1 MPARA
6 RLSIPFCPTL
16 LALCCSVSFAA
27 HAATALTPLT
37 PQEANSS
44 QGGTALQLE
53 ATRISADAP
62 APNALPPV
70 YAGGQ
75 VARGGQLGVLG
86 NQDIMDVPF
95 SMAAYTEKLIR
106 DQQAETVGDVLLND
120 ASVRQAS
127 GYGNQS
133 QAFVIRGLPLNGDD
147 ISYNGLYGIL
157 PRQIMSTDALER
169 VEVFKG
175 PNAFING
182 VTPGG
187 SGIGGGVNL
196 QPKRAE
202 DVPLRRF
209 STDISSDGRVGEH
222 LDVGQRFG
230 EDNRFGA
237 RVNISQREGDTG
249 IDDENQ
255 RSKLF
260 AAGLD
265 YRGDALR
272 LSADFA
278 YQRQHINGGR
288 NSVFLGTAVTHIP
301 DAPSA
306 DTNYAPKWAS
316 TDLEDTFG
324 MLRADYDVS
333 DNWSVY
339 LAGGAKHTNEEG
351 RYSSVTLTDNLGNA
365 NVTGSRIH
373 HQEDNTSLMTGL
385 NGKFQTGD
393 VSHKLNLGLTGI
405 WTQARNA
412 YDFDL
417 SGHASN
423 IYEPSSVAEPVKG
436 GFAGGDMND
445 PGITAKTFAR
455 SAAISDTVGFMD
467 DRLLLTAGLRRQQLV
482 VQGFAYGT
490 GTRTAAYDKSI
501 TTPVYGIVFKP
512 WDHVSLYANHIEGL
526 AQGPTAPVASGGLTV
541 TNGAE
546 AYAPARTKQTEAG
559 VKLDMGTYGATLGV
573 YRIEQPSDGYSTQT
587 SATTALYVREGQ
599 QVNQGVELNVF
610 GEPISGLRLLGGVT
624 VMKTELKDTLNG
636 ANDGN
641 RAIGVPSFQLNAG
654 VDWDVPGLQGVSVNG
669 RMLRTGGQYAD
680 AANNLSLPA
689 WNRFDV
695 GARYTFKVD
704 QRDVSLGATVENVA
718 NTKYWESALGGY
730 LTQGDP
736 RVAKLSATIDF

>member
-1 MPARA
+1 MPTST
-6 RLSIPFCPTL
+6 RLAVPFRPTL
-16 LALCCSVSFAA
+16 LALCCSLSLAA
-27 HAATALTPLT
+27 HAATPET
-37 PQEANSS
+37 PQDANNS
-44 QGGTALQLE
+44 QDGKALELG
-53 ATRISADAP
+53 ATTISADA
-62 APNALPPV
+62 ATPNALPTV

-95 SMAAYTEKLIR
+95 SMSSYTEKLIR
-106 DQQAETVGDVLLND
+106 DQQAENVGDVLLND
-120 ASVRQAS
+120 SSVRQAS
-127 GYGNQS
+127 GYANQA

-147 ISYNGLYGIL
+147 ISFNGLYGIL

-196 QPKRAE
+196 QPKRAD

-222 LDVGQRFG
+222 LDIGQRFG

-249 IDDENQ
+249 IDDESQ

-260 AAGLD
+260 AVGLD

-272 LSADFA
+272 LSGDFV
-278 YQRQHINGGR
+278 YSKQQINGGR
-288 NSVFLGTAVTHIP
+288 NTVLLGQNLPHIP
-301 DAPSA
+301 NAPSA
-306 DTNYAPKWAS
+306 DTNYAPSWGTS
-316 TDLEDTFG
+316 SLEDTFG
-324 MLRADYDVS
+324 MLRAEYDLN
-333 DNWSVY
+333 DNWTAY
-339 LAGGAKHTNEEG
+339 IAGGAKHTNEIG
-351 RYSSVTLTDNLGNA
+351 RYSSVTLNDTLGNA
-365 NVTGSRIH
+365 TVSGSRIA
-373 HQEDNTSLMTGL
+373 HQEDNTSLMAGL
-385 NGKFQTGD
+385 NGKFQTGA
-393 VSHKLNLGLTGI
+393 VSHKLNFGLTGI
-405 WTQARNA
+405 WAQTRNA

-417 SGHASN
+417 NGHASN
-423 IYEPSSVAEPVKG
+423 IYNPVDVAEPVKG
-436 GFAGGDMND
+436 SFVGGDLND

-455 SAAISDTVGFMD
+455 SAAVSDTLGFMD
-467 DRLLLTAGLRRQQLV
+467 DRLLVTAGLRRQELV
-482 VQGFAYGT
+482 VQGYAYGS
-490 GTRTAAYDKSI
+490 GPRNANYDKSI
-501 TTPVYGIVFKP
+501 TTPVYGLVFKP
-512 WDHVSLYANHIEGL
+512 WDHVSFYANHIEGL
-526 AQGPTAPVASGGLTV
+526 AQGPTAPQNAGTAPI
-541 TNGAE
+541 TNAGQ
-546 AYAPARTKQTEAG
+546 AYAPARSKQTEAG

-573 YRIEQPSDGYSTQT
+573 YRIEQPTDGYSQLSADGL
-587 SATTALYVREGQ
+587 SATYVRQGE
-599 QVNQGVELNVF
+599 QVNKGVELNVF
-610 GEPISGLRLLGGVT
+610 GEPIAGLRLLGGAT
-624 VMKTELKDTLNG
+624 IIHTEVHGTQNG

-641 RAIGVPSFQLNAG
+641 RAIGVPTFQLNAG
-654 VDWDVPGLQGVSVNG
+654 VDWDVPGLQGVTVNG

-704 QRDVSLGATVENVA
+704 QRDVTLGATVENVA

-736 RVAKLSATIDF
+736 RVAKLSASIDF

>member
-1 MPARA
+1 MPTSTRFAV
-6 RLSIPFCPTL
+6 PFRPTL
-16 LALCCSVSFAA
+16 LALCCSLSLTA
-27 HAATALTPLT
+27 HAATPETTQDANNSQDGKALEL
-37 PQEANSS
+37 
-44 QGGTALQLE
+44 G
-53 ATRISADAP
+53 ATTISADAP
-62 APNALPPV
+62 TPNALPPV

-95 SMAAYTEKLIR
+95 SMSSYTEKLIR
-106 DQQAETVGDVLLND
+106 DQQAENVGDVLLND
-120 ASVRQAS
+120 SSVRQAS
-127 GYGNQS
+127 GYANQA

-147 ISYNGLYGIL
+147 ISFNGLYGIL

-196 QPKRAE
+196 QPKRAD

-222 LDVGQRFG
+222 LDIGQRFG

-249 IDDENQ
+249 IDDESQ

-260 AAGLD
+260 AVGLD

-272 LSADFA
+272 LSGDFV
-278 YQRQHINGGR
+278 YSKQQINGGR
-288 NSVFLGTAVTHIP
+288 NTVLLGKNLTHIP

-306 DTNYAPKWAS
+306 DTNYAPSWGTS
-316 TDLEDTFG
+316 SLEDTFG
-324 MLRADYDVS
+324 MLRAEYDLN
-333 DNWSVY
+333 DNWTAY
-339 LAGGAKHTNEEG
+339 IAGGAKHTNEIG
-351 RYSSVTLTDNLGNA
+351 RYSSVTLNDTLGNA
-365 NVTGSRIH
+365 TVTGSRIA
-373 HQEDNTSLMTGL
+373 HQEDNTSLMAGL
-385 NGKFQTGD
+385 NGKFQTGA
-393 VSHKLNLGLTGI
+393 VSHKLNFGLTGI
-405 WTQARNA
+405 WAQTRNA

-417 SGHASN
+417 NGHASN
-423 IYEPSSVAEPVKG
+423 IYNPVDVAEPVKG
-436 GFAGGDMND
+436 SFVGGDLND

-455 SAAISDTVGFMD
+455 SAAVSDTLGFMD
-467 DRLLLTAGLRRQQLV
+467 DRLLVTAGLRRQELV

-490 GTRTAAYDKSI
+490 GTRTADYDKSI
-501 TTPVYGIVFKP
+501 TTPVYGLVFKP
-512 WDHVSLYANHIEGL
+512 WDHVSFYANHIEGL
-526 AQGPTAPVASGGLTV
+526 AQGPTAPQTAGTAPISNAGQ
-541 TNGAE
+541 
-546 AYAPARTKQTEAG
+546 AYAPARSKQTEAG
-559 VKLDMGTYGATLGV
+559 VKVDMGTYGATLGV
-573 YRIEQPSDGYSTQT
+573 YRIEQPTDGYSQLSADGL
-587 SATTALYVREGQ
+587 SATYVRQGE
-599 QVNQGVELNVF
+599 QVNKGVELNVF
-610 GEPISGLRLLGGVT
+610 GEPIAGLRLLGGAT
-624 VMKTELKDTLNG
+624 IIHTEVNGTQNG

-654 VDWDVPGLQGVSVNG
+654 VDWDVPGLQGVTVNG

-695 GARYTFKVD
+695 GARYTFKVE
-704 QRDVSLGATVENVA
+704 QRDVTLGATVENVA

-736 RVAKLSATIDF
+736 RVAKLSASIDF